1 VRARDNPF
9 SAERMHRLPYRGL
22 EDGWPALLRR
32 FAAQR
37 HRGAIVGP
45 HGSGKTTLLGELTV
59 RLEADGFRVRRGTLR
74 SGERRL
80 PPDLSRDLTSQL
92 SDRDLICLDGAD
104 ELSAAA
110 WLLLRARSRRAGGLL
125 ITTHREGRL
134 PTLVRCRTDANLL
147 ASLVSALTAPVPTG
161 TLPELPPATA
171 LFTKHGGDIREALR
185 DLYDCCAN
193 A

>member
-1 VRARDNPF
+1 
-9 SAERMHRLPYRGL
+9 
-22 EDGWPALLRR
+22 
-32 FAAQR
+32 
-37 HRGAIVGP
+37 
-45 HGSGKTTLLGELTV
+45 
-59 RLEADGFRVRRGTLR
+59 
-74 SGERRL
+74 
-80 PPDLSRDLTSQL
+80 
-92 SDRDLICLDGAD
+92 LICLDGAD